1 MATAK
6 AAILR
11 PGIPMWRFRR
21 NLPLYFLM
29 LPAIVVMLIFS
40 YWPMYGILIAF
51 KNYKPLIG
59 MDLSPWVG
67 LLNFQRLVS
76 QPVIWSIFRN
86 TVIIAVGKIIFG
98 QIASLILA
106 ILLHEVVSVWY
117 KRVIQNLTYV
127 LNFFSWVIFGG
138 IVVDILGLDGG
149 VNQILAAIG
158 FQKIGFVSD
167 PAVFPSMLIG
177 TDVLKTFGFGAIIY
191 LAALTSVDPTLY
203 ESAVVDGANRF
214 QRLWYVTLP
223 TIAPT
228 VVLMACLSLGSVLN
242 AGMDQVLVL
251 QNPQVL
257 SSGEIIDTFVYKMG
271 LINFQYSFA
280 TAVGLLKSVIGLIMI
295 SLSYFL
301 ADRLANYRIF

>member
-6 AAILR
+6 AAIVRPAIPLWKLR
-11 PGIPMWRFRR
+11 RS
-21 NLPLYFLM
+21 LPLYLLM
-29 LPAIVVMLIFS
+29 LPAIVVMIVFS
-40 YWPMYGILIAF
+40 YWPMYGVLIAF
-51 KNYKPLIG
+51 KNYKPLMG

-86 TVIIAVGKIIFG
+86 TLYIAVGKIIVG
-98 QIASLILA
+98 QLASLILA
-106 ILLHEVVSVWY
+106 VMLHEVISIRY

-158 FQKIGFVSD
+158 IQRIGFVSD
-167 PAVFPSMLIG
+167 PSIFPSMLIF

-191 LAALTSVDPTLY
+191 LAALTGVDPTLY
-203 ESAVVDGANRF
+203 ESAVTDGANRW

-223 TIAPT
+223 SIAPT
-228 VVLMACLSLGSVLN
+228 VVLMACLNLGNVLN

-280 TAVGLLKSVIGLIMI
+280 TAVGLLKSVIGLVMI